1 MEADLTLNPKVS
13 VSDELGMRLKHQ
25 LPSQLDLYAYL
36 DFLRNKIYSV
46 VVMINKTKTKSWPE
60 YSNDQ
65 DQDFE
70 MLRTLQDQ
78 VQNSISPTLHV
89 TVYGT
94 YKPKGFR

>member
-46 VVMINKTKTKSWPE
+46 VVMINKTKT
-60 YSNDQ
+60 
-65 DQDFE
+65 
-70 MLRTLQDQ
+70 
-78 VQNSISPTLHV
+78 NS
-89 TVYGT
+89 
-94 YKPKGFR
+94 